1 MVSEWLETGT
11 GNALLSEESR
21 QVAGAFENI
30 FGDQFLQIGSWG
42 DPALFRCS
50 ARTRRYAVVA
60 AGPGPGVDFVSAPED
75 LAVATDS
82 IDAVFLPHLLE
93 TTDDPHAVLREVDRV
108 LRPDGQV
115 VLAGF
120 NPWGWWGV
128 RHYLSRRRFP
138 IGGKRMVPESRLRD
152 WLHLLDYQVR
162 PARFFHFVA
171 PVYRLPRVNVHPE
184 PSGEVPPGVPLPASG
199 DAGGQW
205 PLPAVR
211 YRGWHPLASCYLLLA
226 RKEVFT
232 VTRLR
237 PSFRRRRAQLVGGLV
252 NPTTRNAA

>member
-1 MVSEWLETGT
+1 MLSHWLETGSGT
-11 GNALLSEESR
+11 VLLREESR

-30 FGDQFLQIGSWG
+30 FGDQLLQVGAWG
-42 DPALFRCS
+42 DPAVFRCY

-60 AGPGPGVDFVSAPED
+60 ARRGPGVDFVSVPED

-82 IDAVFLPHLLE
+82 IDAVFLPHVLE

-115 VLAGF
+115 VVMGF

-138 IGGKRMVPESRLRD
+138 AGGRRMVSESRLRD
-152 WLHLLDYQVR
+152 WLHLLDYQVQ
-162 PARFFHFVA
+162 PAHFYHFSAPLYRSPQVA
-171 PVYRLPRVNVHPE
+171 
-184 PSGEVPPGVPLPASG
+184 EVPVDPQQEPA
-199 DAGGQW
+199 DIAGSPW
-205 PLPAVR
+205 PLPAAPS
-211 YRGWHPLASCYLLLA
+211 RGWHPLASCYLLVA

-232 VTRLR
+232 LTRIR
-237 PSFRRRRAQLVGGLV
+237 PVFRRRTRLVGSLV

>member
-1 MVSEWLETGT
+1 MLR
-11 GNALLSEESR
+11 EESR
-21 QVAGAFENI
+21 QVAGVFENI

-42 DPALFRCS
+42 DPALFRCH

-60 AGPGPGVDFVSAPED
+60 ASLGPGVDFVSVPED

-82 IDAVFLPHLLE
+82 IDAVFLPHVLE
-93 TTDDPHAVLREVDRV
+93 TTEDPHAVLREVDRI

-138 IGGKRMVPESRLRD
+138 AGGQRMVSESRLRD
-152 WLHLLDYQVR
+152 WLHLLDYQVQ
-162 PARFFHFVA
+162 PARFYHLAA
-171 PVYRLPRVNVHPE
+171 PLYRQAQAL
-184 PSGEVPPGVPLPASG
+184 EVPALSTHNDSDTDTAR
-199 DAGGQW
+199 GQW
-205 PLPAVR
+205 PVPAAS
-211 YRGWHPLASCYLLLA
+211 YRGWHPLASCYLLAA

-232 VTRLR
+232 VTRIR
-237 PSFRRRRAQLVGGLV
+237 PTFRRRTQLVGSLV
-252 NPTTRNAA
+252 NPSTRNAA